1 MPYGTPALQVE
12 LDFSKTESKTN
23 WIFEKPNPKR
33 TGNKNKINK
42 MEQEIKK
49 EGVCAYK
56 NCDNIII
63 GGRKNKKFCCR
74 RWQNR

>member
-1 MPYGTPALQVE
+1 
-12 LDFSKTESKTN
+12 
-23 WIFEKPNPKR
+23 
-33 TGNKNKINK
+33 

-49 EGVCAYK
+49 EGVVPFGTLTEGVCAYK

-74 RWQNR
+74 SCKQNNRKVNKYYVERKKTKLEN